1 MGGAGNSHAQDVD
14 PRAGLCTG
22 VGEGKVK
29 CCSCPPSAG
38 EERQAVR
45 WKESP
50 KALNYR
56 VRSSMGEKKR
66 FWGLGLST

>member
-1 MGGAGNSHAQDVD
+1 MGRAGNSHAQDVD
-14 PRAGLCTG
+14 PRAGLCIG

-38 EERQAVR
+38 KERQAVR

-56 VRSSMGEKKR
+56 VRSSMGEKS
-66 FWGLGLST
+66 GSGALG